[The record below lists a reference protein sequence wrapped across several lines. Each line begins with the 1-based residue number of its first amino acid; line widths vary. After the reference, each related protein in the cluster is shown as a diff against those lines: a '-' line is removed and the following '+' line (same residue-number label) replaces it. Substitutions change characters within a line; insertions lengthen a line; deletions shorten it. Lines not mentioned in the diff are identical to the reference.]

1 MARKA
6 ILETGYTF
14 TPSTNTIIIPRAI
27 QRERLILITNV
38 TTNTVIYN
46 FSDSNLK
53 ANTYTVSTSGGTNT
67 TTVVLNY
74 NTAGMTSTD
83 KLQITVDEY
92 DEKFTPSE
100 VFQDP
105 VNKFRTSQPQAL
117 IDTDFE
123 YGTQISKWENLA
135 TINNRPFSFAS
146 SVGISG
152 IGTMTLPTSSRTVTV
167 LVGASGTSTVPGI
180 GTAITVQDTYLN
192 IANGNFIVES
202 VGAGNTNFTYTARA
216 TNTGSVTQIFDPNK
230 TNIFTGT
237 VYTGAGIGTTPT
249 FTNSGI
255 AVTVTTTIPHGLAIG
270 NEVAIVGTSQT
281 NANGSFFVAGITSSR
296 SFTYYANTA
305 PVGTPSGGLIYVRPQ
320 GQFLHRPFD
329 GGVIFSNNATSNFET
344 ATRQTRRYFRYQS
357 GKGIQ
362 VSSGTILKPNLQI
375 DALTATGISIG
386 STITVQTKEQHNIQ
400 AATPGTQIIIS
411 GANETG
417 YNGTYSVTSITG
429 YNTFQVTAT
438 AGLTSTTASGL
449 YNCSVSSW
457 YGCSNRLGTFD
468 AQNGIFFEFDGQT
481 LYAVRRSSTYQ
492 LAGRVS
498 VTSGV
503 STVGQTNSTFP
514 TVFTKQLNIGDFI
527 VLRGQSYRVVDIA
540 SDTLM
545 TISPAYR
552 GVTSDYVII
561 SETIDTKYP
570 QSSWNIDKCDGTGP
584 SGYNIDLTKMQMFYM
599 DYSWYGAGFIRWGF
613 RGPDGNV
620 FYVHKV
626 VNNNVNTEA
635 YMRSGNLPARYESES
650 RPPTTFIN
658 TTLGASDTVVGVAS
672 TAGFPPAGTLCIR
685 NSETYEYVNYAGIG
699 TTAFTGLT
707 RGRSGNA
714 SLALTVASGSNV
726 AAGTTTNL
734 QVGQRIVGVSSFPD
748 GTYISALGVGT
759 VYLSQAATS
768 TNPTVIAAPMGATSG
783 QLFTYS
789 ATDPTAVE
797 LAFPTYGPSISHWGT
812 SVIMDGRFDDD
823 KSLVFTYG
831 QTGIT
836 TLQPAG
842 NAGFQRALISIR
854 VSPSVDNGIS
864 AAFGSRELI
873 NRMQLVLRTLD
884 LTSLTANSNILVR
897 AYLNST
903 PTITTTWT
911 NAVGNVTG
919 IQNSSLAQIADYAG
933 VGGTTGVQVTGGEV
947 TAGFFVGSGANSIDL
962 SNVRDLGNSILGG
975 GGATS
980 GTNIYPDGPDTLT
993 IVATNLTST
1002 VTNVATRL
1010 SWTEAQA

>member
-14 TPSTNTIIIPRAI
+14 TPSTYTIIIPRAI

-46 FSDSNLK
+46 FSDANLK
-53 ANTYTVSTSGGTNT
+53 ATSYTVSSTGNANT

-74 NTAGMTSTD
+74 NTSGMSSTD

-105 VNKFRTSQPQAL
+105 VNKFRTSSPQAL

-135 TINNRPFSFAS
+135 MINNRPFSFPS
-146 SVGISG
+146 SVGITT
-152 IGTMTLPTSSRTVTV
+152 INYITLPNASRTVTV
-167 LVGASGTSTVPGI
+167 GLSTTAPGI
-180 GTAITVQDTYLN
+180 GTAITVQDCYLN
-192 IANGNFIVES
+192 IANGNFLVETNS
-202 VGAGNTNFTYTARA
+202 GAGNTIFTYTARA
-216 TNTGSVTQIFDPNK
+216 TNTGSVTNIFDSNK
-230 TNIFTGT
+230 TNIFAGT
-237 VYTGAGIGTTPT
+237 VYTNAAIGGTPT
-249 FTNSGI
+249 FNWTSGQAI
-255 AVTVTTTIPHGLAIG
+255 PVTTTVPHGLALG
-270 NEVAIVGTSQT
+270 NEVAIVGTNQV
-281 NANGSFFVAGITSSR
+281 NANGSYVVAGITSAR
-296 SFTYYANTA
+296 TFTYYANTA
-305 PVGTPSGGLIYVRPQ
+305 PAANPTGGIVYVRPQ

-329 GGVIFSNNATSNFET
+329 GGVIFSSNATSNFES

-375 DALTATGISIG
+375 DSLTASGITAG

-400 AATPGTQIIIS
+400 ASTPGTTIVIS

-417 YNGTYSVTSITG
+417 YNGTYAVTSVTG

-438 AGLTSTTASGL
+438 AGLTSTTASGT
-449 YNCSVSSW
+449 YSCNVSGW

-481 LYAVRRSSTYQ
+481 LYAVRRSSTFQ
-492 LAGRVS
+492 LAGKVS
-498 VTSGV
+498 VISGIN
-503 STVGQTNSTFP
+503 TVTQTNSSFP
-514 TVFTKQLNIGDFI
+514 TAFAKQLNIGDFI

-540 SDTLM
+540 SDTSM
-545 TISPAYR
+545 TISPSYR
-552 GVTSDYVII
+552 GATADYVVI
-561 SETIDTKYP
+561 SKTQDTRYA
-570 QSSWNIDKCDGTGP
+570 QSTWNIDKCDGTGP
-584 SGYNIDLTKMQMFYM
+584 SGYSIDLTKMQMFYM

-650 RPPTTFIN
+650 RPPTTYIN
-658 TTLGASDTVVGVAS
+658 TTLGASDTFVGVAS
-672 TAGFPPAGTLCIR
+672 TAGFPTAGTLCIR
-685 NSETYEYVNYAGIG
+685 NADTYEYVNYTGIG
-699 TTAFTGLT
+699 TTAFTGLI
-707 RGRSGNA
+707 RGQSGNA
-714 SLALTVASGSNV
+714 SLALTVAVGSNV
-726 AAGTTTNL
+726 ATATTTNL
-734 QVGQRIVGVSSFPD
+734 QVGQRVISSTGLGIPD

-759 VYLSQAATS
+759 VYLSQAATAL
-768 TNPTVIAAPMGATSG
+768 NPTVAAVPMGATSG
-783 QLFTYS
+783 QTFTYS
-789 ATDPTAVE
+789 ATDPIAVE
-797 LAFPTYGPSISHWGT
+797 FAFPTYGPSISHWGT

-831 QTGIT
+831 QATAT
-836 TLQPAG
+836 AVASNTS
-842 NAGFQRALISIR
+842 RALFSIR

-864 AAFGSRELI
+864 AAFGARELI
-873 NRMQLVLRTLD
+873 NRMQLK
-884 LTSLTANSNILVR
+884 LTALDVSSIPASGNANLLVQ
-897 AYLNST
+897 AFLNST
-903 PTITTTWT
+903 PVGTATTWT
-911 NAVGNVTG
+911 NAVGNATNRA
-919 IQNSSLAQIADYAG
+919 NSSLAQIADYS
-933 VGGTTGVQVTGGEV
+933 GGAITVTGGEI
-947 TAGFFVGSGANSIDL
+947 TAGFFLGGGAASIDL
-962 SNVRDLGNSILGG
+962 SQVRDLGNCILGG

-980 GTNIYPDGPDTLT
+980 ATNIYPDGPDTLT
-993 IVATNLTST
+993 IVVTNLAAQSC
-1002 VTNVATRL
+1002 NVFGRL